1 MVVITIV
8 RWGYKPTYNYGAS
21 HCRNDEVA
29 DLHLVPWSFRTDYWW
44 TATGEGTY
52 SELTSPIIFLV
63 NSHCCCCC
71 CCCSI
76 HWFSW
81 GFSNGLTAVKETAFI
96 RAMLKSCFISI
107 YTYIYIHIIYVYVR
121 IYIYIH
127 ININNI
133 HTHSGGWSYHHELG
147 FVYPFWGLPYDIMG
161 LAALAGDS
169 RLLCL
174 SPITWSH
181 HSEVGL
187 MT

>member
-1 MVVITIV
+1 MKFSY
-8 RWGYKPTYNYGAS
+8 WLLMNC
-21 HCRNDEVA
+21 HWWRN
-29 DLHLVPWSFRTDYWW
+29 LFW
-44 TATGEGTY
+44 THISYYFLG
-52 SELTSPIIFLV
+52 ELTLLLLLLLLNSLIFLGILQWLDRGER
-63 NSHCCCCC
+63 NSFHTCHAQKLLH
-71 CCCSI
+71 I
-76 HWFSW
+76 
-81 GFSNGLTAVKETAFI
+81 
-96 RAMLKSCFISI
+96 
-107 YTYIYIHIIYVYVR
+107 YIYIYIYTHNIR
-121 IYIYIH
+121 ICTYIYIH